1 MKKIPAG
8 IIVFNILV
16 LILFLLYLNDT
27 GSIKLN
33 IVAALLLVISLIGL
47 TIMRYSGKRV
57 ESLQNVH
64 LLVFTLIIFCFF
76 LEMLV
81 FIPNLVPL
89 QIRNYLDIN
98 NNRTS
103 RRQVVEY
110 LDRPPFAK
118 FKPNV
123 VVTSQGYRG
132 PSTQFVYQWK
142 TDKLGF
148 KNLDEVLE
156 NGRIEIVAVGD
167 SFTEGMGV
175 SIEDTWPAILTKRGH
190 ITYNLGVQGY
200 APTQL
205 EGSFRLYGYDLKPR
219 YVVIGYC
226 AGTYPRERAFLDKQS
241 IVEQKRLTGGID
253 SIARSDRKEIRKQSK
268 HVTLAIFL
276 FLADYSYSFKRDI
289 ADRIKSKGVT
299 SKLDNRY
306 TCELLRV
313 EYEKG
318 DISKIS
324 ASPEYKQALN
334 AFLEIKRL
342 SGEIGSK
349 VIFIYLPSRSYMY
362 YEAGFGKK
370 LPDDSFELV
379 ESRMLKEFCEKEGMA
394 YLNPSGRITGYV
406 ANLKGGAS
414 SDLYPYLEI
423 DGHFSRRGNLLIAEE
438 ILSYLQ
444 SAEHATPKKR

>member
-1 MKKIPAG
+1 MKKILAG
-8 IIVFNILV
+8 IITFNALV
-16 LILFLLYLNDT
+16 LILFILYLNDT
-27 GSIKLN
+27 GSVKLN
-33 IVAALLLVISLIGL
+33 VIAALLLAISLIGMA
-47 TIMRYSGKRV
+47 IMRYSGRRV
-57 ESLQNVH
+57 ESFQNVH
-64 LLVFTLIIFCFF
+64 LLVFSLVAFCIF
-76 LEMLV
+76 LEILV
-81 FIPNLVPL
+81 FLPNLVPL

-98 NNRTS
+98 NNNATRG
-103 RRQVVEY
+103 QVVEY
-110 LDRPPFAK
+110 LDRSPFAK

-132 PSTQFVYQWK
+132 PSTQFVYRWK
-142 TDKLGF
+142 TDKMGF
-148 KNLDEVLE
+148 KNLDEVLD
-156 NGRIEIVAVGD
+156 NGKIEIVAVGD

-175 SIEDTWPAILTKRGH
+175 SIEDTWPSIITKCGRV
-190 ITYNLGVQGY
+190 TYNLGVQGY

-205 EGSFRLYGYDLKPR
+205 EGSFRLYGCGLKPR

-226 AGTYPRERAFLDKQS
+226 AGTYPREKTFLDKQS
-241 IVEQKRLTGGID
+241 IVGQKRLTGGID
-253 SIARSDRKEIRKQSK
+253 SIARADRREIRKQSK
-268 HVTLAIFL
+268 HVSLAIYL

-299 SKLDNRY
+299 NRLDKRY
-306 TCELLRV
+306 TCELLGV
-313 EYEKG
+313 EHEKG

-334 AFLEIKRL
+334 AFLGIKKL
-342 SGEIGSK
+342 SGGIGSK

-362 YEAGFGKK
+362 YEAGLGKK
-370 LPDDSFELV
+370 LPEDSFELV
-379 ESRMLKEFCEKEGMA
+379 ESRMLKDFCEKEGIA

-406 ANLKGGAS
+406 AALKDGAS

-444 SAEHATPKKR
+444 SSENAAPKKR